1 MARDITIVP
10 EDDGGVPARP
20 IVGDAGPSLGE
31 LFKQLAQD
39 SSTLVRQEI
48 ALAKV
53 EMRENLAGMV
63 KGMALLAVGGV
74 ALLMA
79 GLALLLFLIYLLGD
93 LLGDEYWLG
102 ALIVG
107 VLFAIIGA
115 VFLASGRS
123 KLKENDLKP
132 DKTLATLREDK
143 RWAENEV
150 QQVKQDLTS

>member
-10 EDDGGVPARP
+10 EDDGRVPARP
-20 IVGDAGPSLGE
+20 AAGGTEPSLGE

-39 SSTLVRQEI
+39 SSTLVRQEM
-48 ALAKV
+48 ALAKA

-63 KGMALLAVGGV
+63 KGVALLAVGGV

-107 VLFAIIGA
+107 VLFAILGA
-115 VFLASGRS
+115 VLLATGRS
-123 KLKENDLKP
+123 KMKEADLKP
-132 DKTLATLREDK
+132 DQTLATLREDK
-143 RWAENEV
+143 RWAESEV
-150 QQVKQDLTS
+150 KQVKQDLTS